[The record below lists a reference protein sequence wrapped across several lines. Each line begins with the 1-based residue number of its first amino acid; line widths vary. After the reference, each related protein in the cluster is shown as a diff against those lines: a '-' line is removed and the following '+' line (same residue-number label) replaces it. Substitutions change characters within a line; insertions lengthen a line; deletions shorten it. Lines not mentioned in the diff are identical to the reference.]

1 MPKISYEAWR
11 EVYACVLKIAF
22 LLWGSFTLN
31 KHEKKIEIRFTNMS
45 FQDLISKVLDLVEI
59 KYSVRENNNYSCI
72 YFKKGEYITR
82 FLAYI
87 SAYKA
92 VLIFEENAI
101 ERELNQNISR
111 ATNCDV
117 ANIERQVKASTEQI
131 DFLASVIENDALML
145 CLTDEE
151 REIIYLRLQ
160 LSTLSLSEFGKALN
174 PPRTKSQINYLLKK

>member
-1 MPKISYEAWR
+1 M
-11 EVYACVLKIAF
+11 
-22 LLWGSFTLN
+22 
-31 KHEKKIEIRFTNMS
+31 
-45 FQDLISKVLDLVEI
+45 LDLVEI

-92 VLIFEENAI
+92 VLIFGRKCYI

-145 CLTDEE
+145 CLTDRGEGD
-151 REIIYLRLQ
+151 YL
-160 LSTLSLSEFGKALN
+160 S
-174 PPRTKSQINYLLKK
+174 